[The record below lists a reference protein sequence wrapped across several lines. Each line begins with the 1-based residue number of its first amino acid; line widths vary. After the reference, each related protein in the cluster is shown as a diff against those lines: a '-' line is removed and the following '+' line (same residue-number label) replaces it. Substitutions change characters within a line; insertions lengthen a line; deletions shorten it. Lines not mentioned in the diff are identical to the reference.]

1 MLLKLNFLLVFGYFS
16 SIFAVTSPKVATGEE
31 LYETFVDKYEWYRQ
45 MAGCAAPLCN
55 KTVGLRQTTTTTCP
69 PGNICPAPRVEFR
82 VSVISKCCSN
92 CSCGE
97 DCERDRTCC
106 PDKLVSFPKH
116 GKYHLGGVY
125 DCCLTSV
132 KENPKLG
139 QSYRSMI
146 SHCDVNYKNDYVI
159 SLCEKTDPDSLEQYV
174 PVFQTKTKEA
184 YKNKFCSMCN
194 FIDDDELQMWTI
206 HLKCQ
211 DNAVFIYKSLKTIV
225 PELRQHKKCNIV
237 FEKPSNFNLPPSCEP
252 LISTC
257 NETGKWIQ
265 YDYFT
270 EKACSS
276 YSAPYRQYSKRY
288 RNIFCF
294 LCNMN
299 ERSLNFDHCSLST
312 HMGKELRPISISFA
326 VILNFN
332 EAIPELQQEVE
343 EPESCSRATVYDH
356 YYVSTITRVQ
366 RRMISGV
373 NFLVFLRLLF
383 FALLL
388 LYVT

>member
-1 MLLKLNFLLVFGYFS
+1 MLLKLIFLLVFGYFS
-16 SIFAVTSPKVATGEE
+16 SIFAVTSPTVATGEE

-55 KTVGLRQTTTTTCP
+55 KTVRHQQQTTTTTCP
-69 PGNICPAPRVEFR
+69 PGYICPAAPRVEFG
-82 VSVISKCCSN
+82 VISKCCLN
-92 CSCGE
+92 CSCGD
-97 DCERDRTCC
+97 DCERDGTCC

-125 DCCLTSV
+125 DCRLTSV

-139 QSYRSMI
+139 QRHRRMI
-146 SHCDVNYKNDYVI
+146 SHCNVNYKNHYVI
-159 SLCEKTDPDSLEQYV
+159 SLCEKSDPDSLEQYV
-174 PVFQTKTKEA
+174 PVFQTQTKEA
-184 YKNKFCSMCN
+184 YKNKFCAWCN
-194 FIDDDELQMWTI
+194 FLDNDELQMWTI

-211 DNAVFIYKSLKTIV
+211 DNAIFIYKNLRTLV
-225 PELRQHKKCNIV
+225 PELRHHKKCNIV
-237 FEKPSNFNLPPSCEP
+237 FEKPSNYNLPPGCEP

-270 EKACSS
+270 EKACSA
-276 YSAPYRQYSKRY
+276 YSAPYIQNSKIY

-299 ERSLNFDHCSLST
+299 ERPLSFENCSLSME
-312 HMGKELRPISISFA
+312 MGNTKPISISFA

-343 EPESCSRATVYDH
+343 EPESCSGATVYDH
-356 YYVSTITRVQ
+356 YHVSTKPRDAT
-366 RRMISGV
+366 
-373 NFLVFLRLLF
+373 
-383 FALLL
+383 
-388 LYVT
+388 